1 VESWIATAEAN
12 TIIARRCRMKRID
25 WVLVAGLFLLLI
37 SGPLWAQQDDPSD
50 IFLKAYLSAQ
60 QGEKSEHESR
70 FKAALAKYRFAGS
83 LIEELRRSHPDWQ
96 PAIVQYRGHKISEG
110 ILRVEERLSRQND
123 LTTSATRLPDVPPSL
138 PDSGAW
144 SEPGPEVV
152 APEGAELT
160 AQVSTDAAI
169 KEATKKLQSKVD
181 QLQATLDKS
190 RSDLETAQ
198 KEKELVGSRLKETAS
213 KLEKAQNEI
222 EKSKKSEGQVR
233 EQLAQVQ
240 ASLKALRSSRES
252 SVKEELQLRD
262 EVARLKGA
270 VAAAE
275 QAHVTADQ
283 QRDETNQ
290 KFAEASKQISDLV
303 HKRDEALGQLKGMKD
318 AEQRVEALVSE
329 NSDLKQRLEKAEK
342 TVWDLGEDAPKQAGK
357 LTKAK
362 QELAELQ
369 QQLTEAQKLNQYF
382 EAKAAEL
389 SVQLD
394 EASSEVQN
402 TKLTG
407 AGGEETAQLA
417 KENYLLRNII
427 VRERQEEARRYQA
440 KKLIVAELDK
450 LKIKSDA
457 LNKQIEYLSQPATK
471 LTAEELAL
479 LREPVVSVSDQ
490 NPGTLKA
497 SFVFAKKP
505 SSEPA
510 EIGESEPTEKS
521 PPDSGTPP
529 MAKFDNPK
537 LRSEVK
543 SDVPDDLQSVAR
555 AAKENFQLGKYQTVE
570 EQYQEILTKSPNN
583 LYALSNLGAVYLCIG
598 KLQLAESTLKKALS
612 ISPKDEFAHTTLGI
626 VYYRQSNYDDA
637 RAELSQAIE
646 INPESA
652 TAHNYLGIT
661 ASQKGRQREA
671 EKEILQAIANDP
683 DYADAHFNLAI
694 ILATT
699 QPASKELAKR
709 HYARATALG
718 TQPNPSLEKLLQ

>member
-1 VESWIATAEAN
+1 
-12 TIIARRCRMKRID
+12 MKRIG
-25 WVLVAGLFLLLI
+25 WVLVSGLFFLLI
-37 SGPLWAQQDDPSD
+37 SAPLWAQQDDPSD

-70 FKAALAKYRFAGS
+70 FKTALAKYRFAGS

-96 PAIVQYRGHKISEG
+96 PAIVEYRGHKISEG

-138 PDSGAW
+138 SDSSAW

-152 APEGAELT
+152 APKGAEPIP
-160 AQVSTDAAI
+160 QVSTDATI

-198 KEKELVGSRLKETAS
+198 KEKELVSTRLRETAS

-222 EKSKKSEGQVR
+222 EKSRKSEGQAR

-240 ASLKALRSSRES
+240 TSLKALQSSRES
-252 SVKEELQLRD
+252 SVKEQQLRD
-262 EVARLKGA
+262 EIARLKSA
-270 VAAAE
+270 VTVAE
-275 QAHVTADQ
+275 QARVTAEQ
-283 QRDETNQ
+283 QRDETNK
-290 KFAEASKQISDLV
+290 KFAEANKQISDLA
-303 HKRDEALGQLKGMKD
+303 HERDEALSQLKGMKD
-318 AEQRVEALVSE
+318 AEQRVQALVSD
-329 NSDLKQRLEKAEK
+329 NSDLKHRLEKAEK
-342 TVWDLGEDAPKQAGK
+342 TVRDLGEHAPKQAGE

-369 QQLTEAQKLNQYF
+369 QQLTEARKLNQYF

-450 LKIKSDA
+450 LKIKSEA
-457 LNKQIEYLSQPATK
+457 LDKQIEYLSQPATK

-505 SSEPA
+505 SSESA
-510 EIGESEPTEKS
+510 KIGESEPREKS
-521 PPDSGTPP
+521 APDSGTPP
-529 MAKFDNPK
+529 MAKSDNPK
-537 LRSEVK
+537 LRSEVNA
-543 SDVPDDLQSVAR
+543 DVPDDLQSVAR

-583 LYALSNLGAVYLCIG
+583 VYALSNLGAVYLCIG
-598 KLQLAESTLKKALS
+598 KLQLAKSTLKKALS
-612 ISPKDEFAHTTLGI
+612 VSPKDEFAHTTLGI

-646 INPESA
+646 INPQSA

-683 DYADAHFNLAI
+683 DYADAHFNLAV